1 MEPIERFKNSFQ
13 EGNLWIYILFLGR
26 EIEVKEKDVTRL
38 IFEKFGF
45 LPNNLMV
52 KTVLFRLKNDGYISK
67 EKFAGEKAY
76 KTTPKGI
83 EELRKMKSIVDETM
97 EKLC

>member
-1 MEPIERFKNSFQ
+1 
-13 EGNLWIYILFLGR
+13 
-26 EIEVKEKDVTRL
+26 
-38 IFEKFGF
+38 
-45 LPNNLMV
+45 MV

-83 EELRKMKSIVDETM
+83 EELKKMKSIVDETM
-97 EKLC
+97 EKIC